1 MEGQV
6 RDLNR
11 DLGRVSALFEK
22 KTVKKKESD
31 ALQRRYNRKQKGLQI
46 VKEEL
51 KQKIEAKSGKIAR
64 YNQQIKQYQ
73 KNRQFKSNEA
83 GLNKRLSNE
92 GIQSE
97 SEVPE
102 RNQAKQF
109 WTDLWSTDIVH
120 NRKAR
125 WLDDFKMKMNVER
138 GQREVNITREKILKI
153 LERVRNWKAPGP
165 DGVQGFWLKSFKSMH
180 QYLEKYPAQ
189 CLKG

>member
-31 ALQRRYNRKQKGLQI
+31 ELQRRYNRKQKGLQI

-73 KNRQFKSNEA
+73 ENRQFKSNEA
-83 GLNKRLSNE
+83 GFNKRLSNE

-120 NRKAR
+120 NRKAK
-125 WLDDFKMKMNVER
+125 WLDDFKMKMNVES

-153 LERVRNWKAPGP
+153 FERVRNWKAPGP